1 MVKTVVGKA
10 PAVELAVRTAG
21 KAAAT
26 DMAHAM
32 AAEAAADMTAAQ
44 TTATKA
50 ATTVTAATSHAAAA
64 EATATATATAKPAAS
79 PASPSPATASKGIA
93 GDNRARQRQSGN
105 QGDNLMQTRILHCG
119 IAFPFDVDRPAPRL
133 TAANSQVRQVL
144 PAI

>member
-1 MVKTVVGKA
+1 
-10 PAVELAVRTAG
+10 
-21 KAAAT
+21 
-26 DMAHAM
+26 M

-64 EATATATATAKPAAS
+64 EATATATAKPAAS

>member
-1 MVKTVVGKA
+1 
-10 PAVELAVRTAG
+10 
-21 KAAAT
+21 
-26 DMAHAM
+26 M

-64 EATATATATAKPAAS
+64 EATATAKPAAS
-79 PASPSPATASKGIA
+79 PAAPSPASASKGIA

-119 IAFPFDVDRPAPRL
+119 IAFQFDVLDRSAPHPI
-133 TAANSQVRQVL
+133 AKAHVRQVL
-144 PAI
+144 PPI